1 MIQFSAVALLFVF
14 WGAVYAADILISS
27 SSYSRQYEHFLH
39 RMGLSVSLGQVRWY
53 TTGLNRMF
61 VRLASWQSPWQRAW
75 FSAGVWFAYAAMVG
89 SIVLLVGTLVQG
101 VRNFSR
107 ALEERTQQILVPVMP
122 GVNLPWSHMVYF
134 AATLLLAGV
143 LHELGHAIA
152 AIREQ
157 VRVNGFGIFCFVIY
171 PGAFVDLS
179 TEHLDS
185 VSAQQSVAQLCAGVV
200 GLVLLICMPYLLL
213 PLYSTG
219 QAAVVTGLVE
229 GTAVSGPRGL
239 LLGDHV
245 TRMDDCPIRS
255 KEDWEQCI
263 LGVLHTPHR
272 GFCQY
277 ADQIQHFN
285 TAVKVPRTAHGVVEC
300 CNTNT
305 SLSELC
311 FSYRHSNFSAQHHAC
326 LPARTTASGP
336 VCRTNHDCLTPGR
349 HRVSL
354 RRPNL
359 HPGTTF
365 CLFPAL
371 DNNTRLVRVTQGR
384 DPPMLFLGNPWE
396 LYYHAKV
403 SSYMPRFD
411 FLPLELPE
419 FLETFCKCN
428 RYLISLSGAL
438 AVLNVVPCHALDG
451 QWILSALV
459 DSQLGRLLPNRRD
472 RDTVAALGT
481 TLGPARDLNPEP
493 PDSESTTAL
502 TRR

>member
-1 MIQFSAVALLFVF
+1 MIQLSAVALLFLF
-14 WGAVYAADILISS
+14 WGAVYAADILILS
-27 SSYSRQYEHFLH
+27 SSYSRRYERFLH
-39 RMGLSVSLGQVRWY
+39 HTGVSVSLGQVRWY
-53 TTGLNRMF
+53 TAGLNRTF
-61 VRLASWQSPWQRAW
+61 VRLASWQSHWQRAW
-75 FSAGVWFAYAAMVG
+75 FSAGVWFAYIAMVG

-101 VRNFSR
+101 VRNLTR
-107 ALEERTQQILVPVMP
+107 APEERTQQILVPVMP
-122 GVNLPWSHMVYF
+122 GVNLPWNHMVYF

-185 VSAQQSVAQLCAGVV
+185 VSAKQKLRIFCAGVWHNFV
-200 GLVLLICMPYLLL
+200 LVLLALVLLMCMPFLLL

-263 LGVLHTPHR
+263 LGILHTPHR
-272 GFCQY
+272 GFCQS
-277 ADQIQHFN
+277 ADQIEHFN
-285 TAVKVPRTAHGVVEC
+285 TAVKVHKTAHGVVEC

-311 FSYRHSNFSAQHHAC
+311 FSYHHSNLSSQNHAC
-326 LPARTTASGP
+326 LPARRTASGA
-336 VCRTNHDCLTPGR
+336 VCRTNSDCLTPG
-349 HRVSL
+349 HHKLSQPWPHGVY
-354 RRPNL
+354 
-359 HPGTTF
+359 

-371 DNNTRLVRVTQGR
+371 DNNTRLVRVSQGR

-403 SSYMPRFD
+403 SSYMPRFN

-419 FLETFCKCN
+419 VLETFCK
-428 RYLISLSGAL
+428 YLISLSGAL

-459 DSQLGRLLPNRRD
+459 DLQLGKLLPNRRD
-472 RDTVAALGT
+472 RDAVAALVSLLGT
-481 TLGPARDLNPEP
+481 VLLGANI
-493 PDSESTTAL
+493 AL
-502 TRR
+502 ALWSLVFR